1 MLATLL
7 ALAPAAR
14 LHAQD
19 SLPPRPEPVIVV
31 SDSVV
36 RDTADALPL
45 GARPVSPGGALL
57 RSIILPGWGQ
67 AKLGRT
73 LPAVVFLAVE
83 GVTLGMALK
92 ANSEYQYLRDTN
104 PDAASSKSLE
114 REDWLVL
121 LAFNHLLAGVEAYV
135 SAHLWDF
142 PGDVALTPINGGVV
156 AGLSLPVRVR

>member
-1 MLATLL
+1 MLAGLM
-7 ALAPAAR
+7 ALASAAR
-14 LHAQD
+14 LHSQD
-19 SLPPRPEPVIVV
+19 SLPPRPEPPVV

-36 RDTADALPL
+36 QDTAGALPL
-45 GARPVSPGGALL
+45 GVRPLSPGGALL

-73 LPAVVFLAVE
+73 LPAVIFLAVE

-92 ANSEYQYLRDTN
+92 ANSEYQYLLDSN

-142 PGDVALTPINGGVV
+142 PGDVALTPVNGGVV